1 MDAQVVTTGNIVR
14 GHSSD
19 SGCVFNERGAYFV
32 SECTR
37 NKGGKMR
44 DQSEVEAHNKEVVQ
58 RYWDGKWNARRPEI
72 LDELQTRDVVYHGT
86 SMNMNGIEEYKQVYE
101 MFLSA
106 FHDTHIEVED
116 LIAEGDKVM
125 SRVLLRATHGGEL
138 EGIPPTG
145 KTLAARAFTV
155 FRIVEG
161 KIVEEWEILDEL
173 GMMQQLGMELRP
185 KDG

>member
-1 MDAQVVTTGNIVR
+1 
-14 GHSSD
+14 
-19 SGCVFNERGAYFV
+19 
-32 SECTR
+32 
-37 NKGGKMR
+37 MR
-44 DQSEVEAHNKEVVQ
+44 DQSAVEAQNKAVVQ
-58 RYWDGKWNARRPEI
+58 RYWDGKWNERRPGV
-72 LDELQTRDVVYHGT
+72 LDESQAHDVVYHGT

-125 SRVLLRATHGGEL
+125 SRVSLRGTHGGEL

-145 KTLAARAFTV
+145 KTFTVNAFTV

-161 KIVEEWEILDEL
+161 KIVAEWEILDEL

-185 KDG
+185 KNG

>member
-1 MDAQVVTTGNIVR
+1 MSA
-14 GHSSD
+14 
-19 SGCVFNERGAYFV
+19 
-32 SECTR
+32 
-37 NKGGKMR
+37 
-44 DQSEVEAHNKEVVQ
+44 QSEVRAQNKAVVH
-58 RYWDGKWNARRPEI
+58 RYWDGKWNERRPEI
-72 LDELQTRDVVYHGT
+72 LDELQTHDVVYHGT

-125 SRVLLRATHGGEL
+125 SRVSLRGTHGGEL

-145 KTLAARAFTV
+145 KTLTVSAFTV
-155 FRIVEG
+155 FRLVEG
-161 KIVEEWEILDEL
+161 KISEEWEILDEL

-185 KDG
+185 KDGKM